1 MKNKIN
7 IISLIS
13 VLSLMVLSVTT
24 YAQTDAIDFQT
35 IITDRQ
41 DLPIKSADLDIL
53 VDVIEAT
60 PTGDITYTETHK
72 VKTGINGELSLE
84 IGNGLPDN
92 STFSDIN
99 WEVPNYIALSL
110 RPQGS
115 TTFLANNGIVELL
128 SVPYAIFATK
138 LGCEL
143 GCPGE
148 DGVDGRQGDQ
158 GPQGNQGPQG
168 ATGIPGPSGPP
179 GIDGLDG
186 HQTLEITSSIPQNPT
201 DGQFYLDDGSNRT
214 DGLPGFR
221 YYNNGNW
228 INL

>member
-1 MKNKIN
+1 MAFS
-7 IISLIS
+7 ISS
-13 VLSLMVLSVTT
+13 

-41 DLPIKSADLDIL
+41 DLPIKSADLEIL
-53 VDVIEAT
+53 IEVLEAS

-72 VKTGINGELSLE
+72 VTTGINGELSLE
-84 IGNGLPDN
+84 IGNGTAN
-92 STFSDIN
+92 NTSFSDIN

-110 RPQGS
+110 KPQGS
-115 TTFLANNGIVELL
+115 STFLANNGIVELL

-138 LGCEL
+138 LGCDI

-148 DGVDGRQGDQ
+148 DGVDGPQGAQGLQGQQGDQ
-158 GPQGNQGPQG
+158 GPQGIQGP
-168 ATGIPGPSGPP
+168 IGPA
-179 GIDGLDG
+179 GIDGIDG
-186 HQTLEITSSIPQNPT
+186 HQTLELTNNVPQNPE
-201 DGQFYLDDGSNRT
+201 DGEFYLDDGSNRT

-221 YYNNGNW
+221 YYNGSNW